1 MGMELVTLGV
11 ADAMARPILFIDAVY
26 TNYLTMARRT
36 SRKTTSIQ
44 RTLNASGIFS
54 FPSPE
59 SIRQTI
65 ETEKPS
71 AIVIIPYDN
80 PTGQLYSRETM
91 IMIANLCVKY
101 DMWLVS
107 DEAYRELYYTDSQ
120 TISIW

>member
-1 MGMELVTLGV
+1 
-11 ADAMARPILFIDAVY
+11 MARPILFIDAVY

-36 SRKTTSIQ
+36 SRKTSSIQ

-54 FPSPE
+54 FPSLD

-71 AIVIIPYDN
+71 AIIIIPYDN

-91 IMIANLCVKY
+91 IMIAKLCVEY